1 MLNENIWGLE
11 SLQVSNDN
19 RRMTDVSRAE
29 PIQAEPS
36 LYKPSRVLVPPIT
49 STDEGN
55 LGFPQLPGQGYSFHS
70 FRTNTYKLSFMESPS
85 GIKRRIRKSSVP
97 PITEFRMLFS

>member
-29 PIQAEPS
+29 PIPAEPS
-36 LYKPSRVLVPPIT
+36 LYKPSLVPPIT
-49 STDEGN
+49 NTDGGN
-55 LGFPQLPGQGYSFHS
+55 LGLPQLPGQGCSFHS
-70 FRTNTYKLSFMESPS
+70 FRISTYKLSFMESSS
-85 GIKRRIRKSSVP
+85 GIKVEKSWAP
-97 PITEFRMLFS
+97 PITRSRMLFS

>member
-36 LYKPSRVLVPPIT
+36 LYKKFWVPPIT
-49 STDEGN
+49 SADERN
-55 LGFPQLPGQGYSFHS
+55 LEFPQLPPGQGYSFHS
-70 FRTNTYKLSFMESPS
+70 FRTKTYKLRFMESPS
-85 GIKRRIRKSSVP
+85 GIKVEKSWAP
-97 PITEFRMLFS
+97 PITRSRMLFS

>member
-19 RRMTDVSRAE
+19 KRMTDVSRAE

-36 LYKPSRVLVPPIT
+36 LYKKFWVPPIT
-49 STDEGN
+49 SADEGN
-55 LGFPQLPGQGYSFHS
+55 LGFPQLLGQGCSFHS
-70 FRTNTYKLSFMESPS
+70 FRTNTYKQSFMESPS
-85 GIKRRIRKSSVP
+85 GIKEILVP
-97 PITEFRMLFS
+97 PITKSMMLFS